1 MEFFLATFFVL
12 FIGALVAFLLESRK
26 SKKLKGMIRERN
38 KRNQKQ
44 THINNAVFQNIHAYI
59 LVIDRNSIVLKTNFY
74 QRTGTVEDKT
84 PKRVGDLLCCQ
95 NAIVSG
101 KCGTHINCED
111 CVVNK
116 TITEAFK
123 RKEGFAEMRAEL
135 MLAVNKDE
143 FTRVEAI
150 VSGAYIHI
158 DDEECMVLTIHDI
171 TELARNRREKGKLV
185 NVMSFT
191 CALSRV
197 GFASLNLIT
206 KEETVT
212 PEYLINLNEKKD
224 TSLSAVFADFHYVY
238 PEYRQELL
246 NFIENAHKGEVEP
259 LQKEVKVLRPNNTDA
274 WIKIFLIQKDY
285 QPQNNINEIYSLVV
299 DITHRK
305 EVETNL
311 ALEKERAEESNKSKS
326 TFLANMSHEIRTP
339 LNAIM
344 GFSEL
349 LANASSEEEKKQ
361 FLGILKMN
369 NEMLL
374 QLIND
379 ILDLSKIEAGTL
391 EFKYSDIDLN
401 VLMGDLEQQFRLRLP
416 IDSQVKM
423 IFEPALPKHIVY
435 SDRSRLGQVLSNF
448 LSNAIK
454 FTEVGTI
461 RIGYKLYENG
471 VYCYVSDTGA
481 GMKKEMVETV
491 FNRFARFHR
500 DKKGNGLGMAI
511 SKTII
516 EKLGGTIGVESVYQK
531 GSTFYFILPDKANVT
546 AVSKDKQPKEKV
558 KVEVVEQQVE
568 KIVDKK
574 QHTILIATAEDEVYD
589 SMQAILFENYEIKR
603 ARTGEEAIMIYFQDQ
618 PRLIFMALQMP
629 EVDGYQ
635 ATEAIRQMSSTLPII
650 ALADEE
656 PEDKGVVLKGGFSEV
671 LTKPVSRDL
680 LVDTVSQLLK

>member
-12 FIGALVAFLLESRK
+12 FIAALVAFLLESRK
-26 SKKLKGMIRERN
+26 SKKLKAMIRERN

-44 THINNAVFQNIHAYI
+44 THIYNAVFQNIHAFI
-59 LVIDRNSIVLKTNFY
+59 LVIDKKLIVLKTNFY
-74 QRTGTVEDKT
+74 QRTGTVDNKT

-95 NAIVSG
+95 NAIISG
-101 KCGTHINCED
+101 RCGTHANCGD

-123 RKEGFAEMRAEL
+123 RKEGFAEIRTEL
-135 MLAVNKDE
+135 VLAVNKEE
-143 FTRVEAI
+143 FAQVEAV
-150 VSGAYIHI
+150 VSGAYIHL
-158 DDEECMVLTIHDI
+158 DDEESMVLTIHDI
-171 TELARNRREKGKLV
+171 TELARNRRDKEKLI

-206 KEETVT
+206 KEEIVT
-212 PEYLINLNEKKD
+212 PEYLINLNEKKNS
-224 TSLSAVFADFHYVY
+224 SLSAVFADFHYVY

-246 NFIENAHKGEVEP
+246 DFIENAQKGQVEP
-259 LQKEVKVLRPNNTDA
+259 LQKEVKVLHSNNTDT

-285 QPQNNINEIYSLVV
+285 QPQKNINVIYSLAV
-299 DITHRK
+299 DIAHQK
-305 EVETNL
+305 EVETKL
-311 ALEKERAEESNKSKS
+311 AFEKEKAEESNKSKS
-326 TFLANMSHEIRTP
+326 AFLANMSHEIRTP

-423 IFEPALPKHIVY
+423 IFEPALPKYIIH
-435 SDRSRLGQVLSNF
+435 SDRARLGQVLSNF

-471 VYCYVSDTGA
+471 VYCYVSDTGT
-481 GMKKEMVETV
+481 GMKKEMIASV

-531 GSTFYFILPDKANVT
+531 GSTFYFILPDKPNAT
-546 AVSKDKQPKEKV
+546 TVSEETQPEEEV

-568 KIVDKK
+568 VIASKK

-589 SMQAILFENYEIKR
+589 SMQTILSGNYEIKR

-618 PRLIFMALQMP
+618 PQLIFMALQMP

-656 PEDKGVVLKGGFSEV
+656 PEDKGAVLKGGFSEV
-671 LTKPVSRDL
+671 LAKPVSRDL
-680 LVDTVSQLLK
+680 LIDTVSQLLK